1 MVSVREKNVPFAL
14 KLRKAALYM
23 QRNGLLYVMLLLP
36 VAFFVLFRYVPMVNI
51 VIAFKDY
58 NLFQGTWASEWIRPW
73 YAFFAEAFNS
83 RDFWLALRNT
93 LVLNGL
99 DLIIGFPAPI
109 ILALL
114 LNEVAYR
121 RYKRV
126 SQTILYLPHF
136 LSWIIIAGIAF
147 QIFAPLT
154 GLINIFFKNIGLGDL
169 LVRLGITERDYI
181 PFLDK
186 AGMWIFTYILLGLWQ
201 SIGWNTIIYLAA
213 ITGVSPE
220 LYEAAESDGAGRLR
234 KIWHVTLPG
243 IMPTIAVLLILSLG
257 RILNIEIDRPYAL
270 GTVGVRNV
278 ADVISTYVYRVGI
291 QSMHFSLAAAVGIF
305 QSMVCVFF
313 LVIANAAIEKTGQKG
328 IW

>member
-1 MVSVREKNVPFAL
+1 MVETHAL
-14 KLRKAALYM
+14 TTRSRKTRKALIYIK
-23 QRNGLLYVMLLLP
+23 RTWLLYFMLLFP
-36 VAFFVLFRYVPMVNI
+36 VAFFLLFRYVPMINI

-58 NLFQGTWASEWIRPW
+58 NLFQGTWASEWAQPW
-73 YAFFAEAFNS
+73 FEYFAEAFKS

-99 DLIIGFPAPI
+99 DLVIGFPAPI

-114 LNEVAYR
+114 INELAFR
-121 RYKRV
+121 RYKRI

-154 GLINIFFKNIGLGDL
+154 GLINIFINDIGLGDL
-169 LVRLGITERDYI
+169 LVKLGITDKPYI

-213 ITGVSPE
+213 VTGVSPE
-220 LYEAAESDGAGRLR
+220 LYEAAETDGAGRLR

-270 GTVGVRNV
+270 GTVGMRNV

-291 QSMHFSLAAAVGIF
+291 QSMRFSLAAAVGIF
-305 QSMVCVFF
+305 QSAVCVIF
-313 LVIANAAIEKTGQKG
+313 LVISNAAIEKTGQKG